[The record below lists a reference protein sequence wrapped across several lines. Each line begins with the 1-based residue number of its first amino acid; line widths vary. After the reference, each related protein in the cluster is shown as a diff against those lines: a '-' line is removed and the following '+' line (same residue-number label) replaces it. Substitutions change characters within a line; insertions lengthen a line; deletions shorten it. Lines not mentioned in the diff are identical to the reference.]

1 MNIHIIMYIVMKCEH
16 TVIVYILNKPRTFI
30 VTISI
35 IKRAL
40 FEHQF
45 VFAIL
50 FTLKWHRVHQ
60 LTVTFRLK
68 ILGRNM

>member
-1 MNIHIIMYIVMKCEH
+1 MYIVMKCEH

-30 VTISI
+30 VTISQTI

-60 LTVTFRLK
+60 LTVTIRLK